1 MNQADLDRR
10 VRLHI
15 YERFEQKGRPPTTE
29 ETADALG
36 VSPDQAAQAYRRLHE
51 DHVIVLEPGTVDVWM
66 ANPFSARPTSF
77 RVVAGERWWWGT
89 CTWDAPGI
97 LGMLGLDGVVAT
109 ECPDCG
115 EPVDLQI
122 RGGELQPV
130 DAVAHFAVPARK
142 WWDDIGFT

>member
-1 MNQADLDRR
+1 VSDADLDRR

-15 YERFEQKGRPPTTE
+15 YQRFAQESRPPTTE
-29 ETADALG
+29 EIADALD
-36 VSPDQAAQAYRRLHE
+36 VLPEQAGESYRRLHE
-51 DHVIVLEPGTVDVWM
+51 AHAIVLEPGTVDVWM
-66 ANPFSARPTSF
+66 ANPFSAQPTSF

-97 LGMLGLDGVVAT
+97 LGMLGLDGLVAT

-115 EPVDLQI
+115 EPLELRI

-130 DAVAHFAVPARK
+130 EAVAHFAVPARK

>member
-1 MNQADLDRR
+1 MSDADLDRR

-15 YERFEQKGRPPTTE
+15 YERFAEAGRPPTAE
-29 ETADALG
+29 ETGEALD
-36 VSPDQAAQAYRRLHE
+36 VSSERAAEAYRRLHE
-51 DHVIVLEPGTVDVWM
+51 GHVIVLDPGTVDVWM

-77 RVVAGERWWWGT
+77 RVVADERWWWGN
-89 CTWDAPGI
+89 CAWDAPGI

-115 EPVDLQI
+115 EMQDLQI

-130 DAVAHFAVPARK
+130 EAVAHFAVPARK

>member
-1 MNQADLDRR
+1 MSDADLDRR

-15 YERFEQKGRPPTTE
+15 YERFAEEGRPPTAE
-29 ETADALG
+29 ETADALD
-36 VSPDQAAQAYRRLHE
+36 VSSQQAADAYRRLHE
-51 DHVIVLEPGTVDVWM
+51 GHVIVLEPGTVDVWM

-89 CTWDAPGI
+89 CTWDALGI
-97 LGMLGLDGVVAT
+97 LATLDIDGVVAT

-115 EPVDLQI
+115 APLELRI

-130 DAVAHFAVPARK
+130 EAVAHFAVPARK